1 MRLAFKNLL
10 NDKTRFTLTVSGVAL
25 AVMLILL
32 LNGFL
37 EGMNRQIT
45 SYLENS
51 PGSVIVAQRGVSNML
66 GATSI
71 LPAGIIDKANESE
84 EVSKITPI
92 LSQFV
97 ILEIHDKKQP
107 AYLIGYEPGLGGG
120 PWKIAEGRAPRTNEE
135 LVLDS
140 VLANRHDIRIGES
153 MKVMGIDFKV
163 VGLSNGTT
171 SWMTSFFFMRKEAA
185 ENLVRVP
192 GATSFLLVTP
202 VEGASPEAV
211 RLQLS
216 QIDGV
221 EAYYKT
227 TVAEND
233 LKLFAKVFS
242 VPLRLMV
249 GIAFGVGTLVVGL
262 VIYTATIERQR
273 EYGVLKAIGARNRTL
288 YKVVVYQAITSAIA
302 GAALGVLSVYVASWM
317 ITSIRPQFLIIQDP
331 SNIVWALVGGLGMAL
346 LGAIVPT
353 RVIAGVAPAEVFRK

>member
-10 NDKTRFTLTVSGVAL
+10 YDKTRFILTVSGVAL

-45 SYLENS
+45 SYLDNS
-51 PGSVIVAQRGVSNML
+51 PGSIIVAQRGVSNML

-71 LPAGIIDKANESE
+71 LPAGILEKANKFE
-84 EVSKITPI
+84 EVSKISPI

-97 ILEIHDKKQP
+97 ILEFHDKKQP
-107 AYLIGYEPGLGGG
+107 AYMIGYEPNLGGG
-120 PWKIAEGRAPRTNEE
+120 PWEIADGRAPRKNEE
-135 LVLDS
+135 IVLDS

-153 MKVMGIDFKV
+153 LDVMGTDFTV
-163 VGLSNGTT
+163 VGLSRGTT
-171 SWMTSFFFMRKEAA
+171 SWMTSFFFMKKEAA

-192 GATSFLLVTP
+192 GAISFLLVSPT
-202 VEGASPEAV
+202 EGASLESV
-211 RLQLS
+211 RQLLS
-216 QIDGV
+216 QIEGV
-221 EAYYKT
+221 EAYDKT
-227 TVAEND
+227 TVAQND
-233 LKLFAKVFS
+233 IKLFAKVFS
-242 VPLRLMV
+242 APLRLMV

-288 YKVVVYQAITSAIA
+288 YHVVVYQAVTSAIA
-302 GAALGVLSVYVASWM
+302 GAALGVLSVFVVSWM
-317 ITSIRPQFLIIQDP
+317 ITSIQPQFLIIHHP
-331 SNIVWALVGGLGMAL
+331 SSITWALVGGLGMAL

-353 RVIAGVAPAEVFRK
+353 RVIAGLAPAEVFRK

>member
-1 MRLAFKNLL
+1 
-10 NDKTRFTLTVSGVAL
+10 
-25 AVMLILL
+25 VMLILL

-45 SYLENS
+45 SYLDNS
-51 PGSVIVAQRGVSNML
+51 PGSIIVAQRGVSNML

-71 LPAGIIDKANESE
+71 LPAGILEKANNVEV
-84 EVSKITPI
+84 VSKISPI

-107 AYLIGYEPGLGGG
+107 AYMIGYEPKLGGG
-120 PWKIAEGRAPRTNEE
+120 PWEIAEGRAPRKNEE
-135 LVLDS
+135 MVLDS

-153 MKVMGIDFKV
+153 LDVMGTDFTV
-163 VGLSNGTT
+163 VGLSRGTT

-192 GATSFLLVTP
+192 GAISFLLVSPT
-202 VEGASPEAV
+202 EGASLDSV
-211 RLQLS
+211 RQQLS
-216 QIDGV
+216 QIEGV
-221 EAYYKT
+221 EAYEKT
-227 TVAEND
+227 TVAQND
-233 LKLFAKVFS
+233 IKLFAKVFS
-242 VPLRLMV
+242 APLRLMV

-288 YKVVVYQAITSAIA
+288 YHVVVYQAVTSAIA
-302 GAALGVLSVYVASWM
+302 GAALGVLSVYVVSWM
-317 ITSIRPQFLIIQDP
+317 ITSIQPQFLIIHDP
-331 SNIVWALVGGLGMAL
+331 SSITWALVGGLGMAL

-353 RVIAGVAPAEVFRK
+353 RVIAGLAPAEVFRK